1 MGAALYAEGTE
12 GGGEDGDEEIDDG
25 FPIRLFHVHSFC
37 LMFDNILITLKM
49 GRMSKYPFM
58 TGILYCLL
66 MVALGVIG
74 ILRTAPCLVFRCYQM
89 VTSSLSPVPESVP
102 ESVPVLPPL
111 GVVPP
116 PLGVVSPPLGGVP
129 PGVLSSPGLW
139 VLLLFTA
146 STRLIDVS
154 RLADDNSPVAL
165 ARSFK
170 PMMYFATLK
179 SALVSAPPFTFRPM
193 EKMARS
199 GNLTFLPRRSSSLVQ
214 TTASVRM
221 PLMAPLLNGVLWLA
235 MCSANSS
242 SPMVSSATTRGYHFW

>member
-1 MGAALYAEGTE
+1 
-12 GGGEDGDEEIDDG
+12 
-25 FPIRLFHVHSFC
+25 
-37 LMFDNILITLKM
+37 MFDNILITLKM

-102 ESVPVLPPL
+102 VLPPL
-111 GVVPP
+111 GVVP
-116 PLGVVSPPLGGVP
+116 PPLGGVP
-129 PGVLSSPGLW
+129 PGVLSSPELW

-199 GNLTFLPRRSSSLVQ
+199 GNLTFLPRRSNSLVQ

-242 SPMVSSATTRGYHFW
+242 SPMVSSATTRGYHF